1 MWTLP
6 GSAVGESRSAG
17 GGLHLS
23 VRDSVAQLVEHATF
37 NRLVLG
43 SSPSGITSLPIP
55 GGEEASF
62 IDAYQSIVLHAVHS
76 DGAFFF
82 WGERVDPTLV
92 PPALTGIGREDG
104 EDDAETMTGVDAPVE
119 DASSSMEPAEA
130 DTLAAVA
137 TTVATATTATT
148 IHPFAADIPSIAAM
162 LQQVQDADPQV
173 DGSGDEDEATAPTP
187 DLTTQASEL
196 RLMLPHRTDHPDL
209 PAPSLALGSR
219 LGFKTPEPEDL
230 RPQAT
235 MVPAIKATSAQAANL
250 LSILGSTTESAI
262 PVGHDVR
269 FWCEVA
275 TFALEL
281 VADQRFVP
289 TVVQRE
295 GEPVLAKWVPWL
307 ADSEIGE
314 PLRELALAMP
324 PAAAATID
332 LSMPDRWTTIEAA
345 LESMVDA
352 LVRRVLIHEEFE
364 DALDGR
370 DPVTDRQVAWLTG
383 LLGSQ
388 PEVASPPEIS
398 VEVMRGARSWL
409 GGLIDPT
416 EGRSVRLCLQLS
428 EPLEGVLDASPE
440 QIEKASWPLGFHL
453 LITDDPP
460 TIIDAA
466 QIWADGG
473 GGRLASVLGPEET
486 AGDLLLGELARAQRI
501 WPRLQDALEDI
512 DPTEIELGTAEAH
525 AFLQDVRPILQEA
538 GVEVLAP
545 SWWGQATSRIG
556 VRLSIEPHGESDKAP
571 GMGLSSLVD
580 YAWEISI
587 GDESVGLEEL
597 RRLAE
602 QGVPLIR
609 IGDRWVEIRKED
621 FEKANSFL
629 EKHPGG
635 ASTLGEVLRLA
646 ASGEDEGGPQITGIR
661 TSGWVQELLGDEREP
676 AEDRV
681 RPIEVPEAFK
691 GTLRP
696 YQERG
701 LAWLAFL
708 DRFGL
713 GGCLADDMG
722 LGKTIQM
729 IALLQHERATAEG
742 RVIRPT
748 LLVCPMSVAGNWR
761 RELER
766 FAPELRVHIQHGP
779 NRPVGEDFATRADE
793 CDVVVTTYALV
804 SRDRTWIECVE
815 WERVVLDE
823 AQHVKNPPTKQATA
837 IRSLKSRHRVA
848 LTGTPVENRLTELWS
863 IMEFCLPGFL
873 GPQAEFRRRYAIP
886 IERHRDELRGERLKQ
901 LVGPFVLRRLKT
913 DEGVADDLPPLVE
926 NRQHVPLTP
935 EQARL
940 YDTVVQDMLRQVD
953 EATGMRRRGLVLSG
967 LVRLK
972 QICNHP
978 AHFLKET
985 DIAPNTGERLSQR
998 SGKSA
1003 RLVEILE
1010 EVLAGDDRALVFTQ
1024 FRQMGHLLA
1033 TILRQ
1038 EFDMEPLFLHGG
1050 TPQGRRDQMI
1060 ERFQSGDSSPIFLLS
1075 LKAGGVG
1082 VNLTSANHVIHF
1094 DRWWNP
1100 AVENQATDRAFRIG
1114 QTRTVNVHK
1123 MITSGT
1129 LEERIDQMIE
1139 QKTDLARRIIGT
1151 GESWL
1156 TELDSDRLRDVLSL
1170 RETSL
1175 EDESA

>member
-1 MWTLP
+1 M
-6 GSAVGESRSAG
+6 
-17 GGLHLS
+17 
-23 VRDSVAQLVEHATF
+23 VEQATF
-37 NRLVLG
+37 NRFVLG
-43 SSPSGITSLPIP
+43 SSPSGITSSGFPDLRSSRPID
-55 GGEEASF
+55 SKTT
-62 IDAYQSIVLHAVHS
+62 IVLHAVHG
-76 DGAFFF
+76 DDAFLF
-82 WGERVDPTLV
+82 WGERVDPSLI
-92 PPALTGIGREDG
+92 PPPTKTASVI
-104 EDDAETMTGVDAPVE
+104 EDDPESLVVSDGQAVEETEPSDGGTAIATTTAPPPSTVVHQHSFAVSAEELEVE
-119 DASSSMEPAEA
+119 
-130 DTLAAVA
+130 LAAVLERA
-137 TTVATATTATT
+137 S
-148 IHPFAADIPSIAAM
+148 F
-162 LQQVQDADPQV
+162 LQDEERE
-173 DGSGDEDEATAPTP
+173 DEDQETSTSNERRE
-187 DLTTQASEL
+187 TEL
-196 RLMLPHRTDHPDL
+196 RLVLPHRLDFPDL
-209 PAPSLALGSR
+209 PAPSAALGTR
-219 LGFKTPEPEDL
+219 LGFDALEPEDL
-230 RPQAT
+230 RPQTVAIPAIR
-235 MVPAIKATSAQAANL
+235 VPANQAIDLLATFGTALRDTL
-250 LSILGSTTESAI
+250 LL
-262 PVGHDVR
+262 GHDVR
-269 FWCEVA
+269 FWIEVG
-275 TFALEL
+275 TFATEL

-289 TVVQRE
+289 TAVQVE
-295 GEPVLAKWVPWL
+295 GQPLRARWVPWL
-307 ADSEIGE
+307 ADGE
-314 PLRELALAMP
+314 LADPLRDLAISMP
-324 PAAAATID
+324 PVAASIEKSSA
-332 LSMPDRWTTIEAA
+332 PDRWTIIESA
-345 LESMVDA
+345 LETLVDG
-352 LVRRVLIHEEFE
+352 LVRRVLIREDFA

-370 DPVTDRQVAWLTG
+370 DPISDRQVAWLTG
-383 LLGSQ
+383 LLADASEVRA
-388 PEVASPPEIS
+388 PAEVA
-398 VEVMRGARSWL
+398 VEVMRGARHWL
-409 GGLIDPT
+409 GGLIDPS
-416 EGRSVRLCLQLS
+416 ENRAVRLCLQLD
-428 EPLEGVLDASPE
+428 EPLEGVLDATPD
-440 QIEKASWPLGFHL
+440 QIEKANWPLGFHL
-453 LITDDPP
+453 LVTDDPP
-460 TIIDAA
+460 IIVDAS

-473 GGRLASVLGPEET
+473 GGRLASIVGAEET
-486 AGDLLLGELARAQRI
+486 PGDLLLAELARAQRI
-501 WPRLQDALEDI
+501 WPRLQEALEATN
-512 DPTEIELGTAEAH
+512 PTGLDLSTPEAH
-525 AFLQDVRPILQEA
+525 AFLQDIRPILQEA
-538 GVEVLAP
+538 GVEVLVP

-556 VRLSIEPHGESDKAP
+556 VRLMIEPHGDGENAP
-571 GMGLSSLVD
+571 GVGLSSLVD

-609 IGDRWVEIRKED
+609 IGDRWVEIRGED

-629 EKHPGG
+629 GKHPGG

-646 ASGEDEGGPQITGIR
+646 AGGDDGDAPPITGIR
-661 TSGWVQELLGDEREP
+661 TAGWIRELLG
-676 AEDRV
+676 EDGEAPEDSV
-681 RPIEVPEAFK
+681 RPIAVPKAFQGK
-691 GTLRP
+691 LRP

-729 IALLQHERATAEG
+729 IALLQHERQDRPEG
-742 RVIRPT
+742 TVRPT

-779 NRPVGEDFATRADE
+779 DRPVGEGFTEKASN

-804 SRDRTWIECVE
+804 SRDRNWIESVE
-815 WERVVLDE
+815 WERLVLDE

-837 IRSLKSRHRVA
+837 IRSIKSRHRVA

-873 GPQAEFRRRYAIP
+873 GPQAEFRRRFAIP
-886 IERHRDELRGERLKQ
+886 IERHRDEDRGERLKQ

-913 DEGVADDLPPLVE
+913 DKGVADDLPPLVE

-978 AHFLKET
+978 AHYLKET
-985 DIAPNTGERLSQR
+985 DIAPSANERLSQR

-1003 RLVEILE
+1003 RLVELLE
-1010 EVLAGDDRALVFTQ
+1010 EVLANGDRALVFTQ

-1123 MITSGT
+1123 MITNGT

-1156 TELDSDRLRDVLSL
+1156 TELDSDRLRDVLTL
-1170 RETSL
+1170 RENSL
-1175 EDESA
+1175 DEEGG

>member
-1 MWTLP
+1 M
-6 GSAVGESRSAG
+6 
-17 GGLHLS
+17 
-23 VRDSVAQLVEHATF
+23 
-37 NRLVLG
+37 
-43 SSPSGITSLPIP
+43 
-55 GGEEASF
+55 
-62 IDAYQSIVLHAVHS
+62 LHAVHG

-82 WGERVDPTLV
+82 WGERVDREAV
-92 PPALTGIGREDG
+92 PPPATVLAGDG
-104 EDDAETMTGVDAPVE
+104 PEVDLEGDPASTDEAPPTTTSE
-119 DASSSMEPAEA
+119 STS
-130 DTLAAVA
+130 TAVA
-137 TTVATATTATT
+137 TTPTRSLAVES
-148 IHPFAADIPSIAAM
+148 HPFAIA
-162 LQQVQDADPQV
+162 
-173 DGSGDEDEATAPTP
+173 GDELLVLLHRLIAVDDPAEDDPETEERV
-187 DLTTQASEL
+187 DCTTTDIKL
-196 RLMLPHRTDHPDL
+196 LLPHRTDHVGH
-209 PAPSLALGSR
+209 PAPSQALVTV
-219 LGFKTPEPEDL
+219 LGFDAFEPEDL
-230 RPQAT
+230 RPDPIS
-235 MVPAIKATSAQAANL
+235 VPAVHVPAELAATLLTAPALAAEP
-250 LSILGSTTESAI
+250 SIQL
-262 PVGHDVR
+262 GHDIR
-269 FWCEVA
+269 FWAELA
-275 TFALEL
+275 SFALEL

-289 TVVQRE
+289 TVIRKD
-295 GEPVLAKWVPWL
+295 GEPTRARWVPWL
-307 ADSEIGE
+307 ADASLAE
-314 PLRELALAMP
+314 PLGELAASM
-324 PAAAATID
+324 PAAAASTVD
-332 LSMPDRWTTIEAA
+332 LATPDRWATIESA
-345 LESMVDA
+345 LDCLVDA
-352 LVRRVLIHEEFE
+352 TVRSTLIREDFI
-364 DALDGR
+364 DALDDR
-370 DPVTDRQVAWLTG
+370 DPVTDRQVAWLSG
-383 LLGSQ
+383 LLGRANDVATT
-388 PEVASPPEIS
+388 PETA
-398 VEVMRGARSWL
+398 VEVMRGARAWL
-409 GGLIDPT
+409 GGLIDPG
-416 EGRSVRLCLQLS
+416 ENRSVRLCLQLV
-428 EPLEGVLDASPE
+428 EPLEGVLDATPE
-440 QIEKASWPLGFHL
+440 QIEKASWPMSFHL
-453 LITDDPP
+453 LVTDDPP
-460 TIIDAA
+460 IIVDAD

-473 GGRLASVLGPEET
+473 GGRLASVLGPEES
-486 AGDLLLGELARAQRI
+486 AGDLLLGELARAQRV
-501 WPRLQDALEDI
+501 WPRLQEALEDT
-512 DPTEIELGTAEAH
+512 DPTGLDLGSAEAH
-525 AFLQDVRPILQEA
+525 AFLTDIRPILQES

-556 VRLSIEPHGESDKAP
+556 VRLTIDPHGESDTPP

-621 FEKANSFL
+621 FEKARSFL
-629 EKHPGG
+629 DKHPGG
-635 ASTLGEVLRLA
+635 KSTLGEVLRLA
-646 ASGEDEGGPQITGIR
+646 AAGEDDGGPRIMGIR
-661 TSGWVQELLGDEREP
+661 SSGWVEELLGGEDQD
-676 AEDRV
+676 AGDRV
-681 RPIEVPEAFK
+681 HSIDVPEAFK

-729 IALLQHERATAEG
+729 IALLQHERATRDPG
-742 RVIRPT
+742 SIQPT

-766 FAPELRVHIQHGP
+766 FAPELTVHVQHGP
-779 NRPVGEDFATRADE
+779 TRPVGEAFIEQAE
-793 CDVVVTTYALV
+793 KCDVVVTTYSLV
-804 SRDRTWIECVE
+804 SRDRAWIESVE

-873 GPQAEFRRRYAIP
+873 GPQADFRRRFAIP
-886 IERHRDELRGERLKQ
+886 IERHRDEVRGERLKQ

-913 DEGVADDLPPLVE
+913 DDGVADDLPPLVE

-935 EQARL
+935 EQAQL

-985 DIAPNTGERLSQR
+985 DLAPAPGDRLSQR
-998 SGKSA
+998 SGKTM

-1010 EVLAGDDRALVFTQ
+1010 EVLAGDDRALIFSQ

-1060 ERFQSGDSSPIFLLS
+1060 ERFQAGDSAPIFLLS

-1082 VNLTSANHVIHF
+1082 VNLTNANHVIHF

-1123 MITSGT
+1123 MITNGT

-1139 QKTDLARRIIGT
+1139 QKTELARRIIGT

-1156 TELDSDRLRDVLSL
+1156 TELDSNSLREVLSL
-1170 RETSL
+1170 REVSL
-1175 EDESA
+1175 EDEGA

>member
-1 MWTLP
+1 M
-6 GSAVGESRSAG
+6 
-17 GGLHLS
+17 
-23 VRDSVAQLVEHATF
+23 
-37 NRLVLG
+37 
-43 SSPSGITSLPIP
+43 
-55 GGEEASF
+55 
-62 IDAYQSIVLHAVHS
+62 LHAVLG
-76 DGAFFF
+76 DDAFLF
-82 WGERVDPTLV
+82 WGERVDPSGI
-92 PPALTGIGREDG
+92 PAPSNRLGGEEDDLHEDG
-104 EDDAETMTGVDAPVE
+104 GVAELDSVVPSELLDDEST
-119 DASSSMEPAEA
+119 
-130 DTLAAVA
+130 AVA
-137 TTVATATTATT
+137 TAVTTNPATGTA
-148 IHPFAADIPSIAAM
+148 IHPFAADVSEVRAVLESVRARSPWR
-162 LQQVQDADPQV
+162 DE
-173 DGSGDEDEATAPTP
+173 EDEATGLEAGE
-187 DLTTQASEL
+187 ASL
-196 RLMLPHRTDHPDL
+196 RLVLPHRLDHPDL
-209 PAPSLALGSR
+209 PAPSVALGAR
-219 LGFKTPEPEDL
+219 LGIEAFEPEDL
-230 RPQAT
+230 RAVAVE
-235 MVPAIKATSAQAANL
+235 VPAIAVPASEATDL
-250 LSILGSTTESAI
+250 LASLGVDVPSDAI
-262 PVGHDVR
+262 TGHDVR
-269 FWCEVA
+269 FWSEVA
-275 TFALEL
+275 AFAIEL

-289 TVVQRE
+289 TAIQVE
-295 GEPVLAKWVPWL
+295 GQPVRARWVPWL
-307 ADSEIGE
+307 ADAELTD
-314 PLRELALAMP
+314 PLRDLASAMP
-324 PAAAATID
+324 PVAASAETATP
-332 LSMPDRWTTIEAA
+332 LDRWTVIESA
-345 LESMVDA
+345 LETMVDA
-352 LVRRVLIHEEFE
+352 LVRRVLVKEEFA

-370 DPVTDRQVAWLTG
+370 DPSTDRQVAWLTG
-383 LLGSQ
+383 LLDRST
-388 PEVASPPEIS
+388 EVEAPTEVS
-398 VEVMRGARSWL
+398 VEVMRGARHWL
-409 GGLIDPT
+409 GGLIDPA
-416 EGRSVRLCLQLS
+416 EGRSVRLCLQLD
-428 EPLEGVLDASPE
+428 EPLEGVLDATPE
-440 QIEKASWPLGFHL
+440 QIENATWPLGFHL
-453 LITDDPP
+453 IVTDEPP
-460 TIIDAA
+460 IIVDAA

-473 GGRLASVLGPEET
+473 GGRLASVLGAEET
-486 AGDLLLGELARAQRI
+486 PGDLLLGELARAQRI
-501 WPRLQDALEDI
+501 WPRFQEALEDTNPVAL
-512 DPTEIELGTAEAH
+512 DLSTAEAH

-538 GVEVLAP
+538 GVEVLIP

-556 VRLSIEPHGESDKAP
+556 VRLMIEPHGEGDGAP
-571 GMGLSSLVD
+571 GVGLSSLVD

-621 FEKANSFL
+621 FEKANAFL
-629 EKHPGG
+629 GKHPGG

-646 ASGEDEGGPQITGIR
+646 AGGEDGDAPPITSIR
-661 TSGWVQELLGDEREP
+661 TEGWVRELLGEDGEAP
-676 AEDRV
+676 EDRV
-681 RPIEVPEAFK
+681 KPITVPEAFK

-729 IALLQHERATAEG
+729 IALLQHEREERTVEM
-742 RVIRPT
+742 VRPT

-766 FAPELRVHIQHGP
+766 FAPELRVHVQHGP
-779 NRPVGEDFATRADE
+779 DRPVGEGFVEKANN

-804 SRDRTWIECVE
+804 SRDRAWIENVE

-837 IRSLKSRHRVA
+837 IRSIKSRHRVA

-873 GPQAEFRRRYAIP
+873 GPQAEFRRRFAIP
-886 IERHRDELRGERLKQ
+886 IERHRDERRGDRLKQ

-913 DEGVADDLPPLVE
+913 DDGVADDLPPLVE

-978 AHFLKET
+978 AHYLRET
-985 DIAPNTGERLSQR
+985 DSAPNPDERLSQR
-998 SGKSA
+998 SGKTS
-1003 RLVEILE
+1003 RLVELLE
-1010 EVLAGDDRALVFTQ
+1010 EVLANGDQALVFTQ
-1024 FRQMGHLLA
+1024 FRQMGHLLS

-1060 ERFQSGDSSPIFLLS
+1060 ERFQAGEASPIFLLS

-1123 MITSGT
+1123 MITNGT

-1156 TELDSDRLRDVLSL
+1156 TELDSDRLREVLTL
-1170 RETSL
+1170 RENSL
-1175 EDESA
+1175 DEEDG

>member
-1 MWTLP
+1 M
-6 GSAVGESRSAG
+6 
-17 GGLHLS
+17 
-23 VRDSVAQLVEHATF
+23 
-37 NRLVLG
+37 
-43 SSPSGITSLPIP
+43 
-55 GGEEASF
+55 
-62 IDAYQSIVLHAVHS
+62 HS
-76 DGAFFF
+76 DGAFLF
-82 WGERVDPTLV
+82 WGERVDPALV
-92 PPALTGIGREDG
+92 PPALARMAR
-104 EDDAETMTGVDAPVE
+104 DD
-119 DASSSMEPAEA
+119 EA
-130 DTLAAVA
+130 DDESVEMTAAESGGEGTAPTTESTEPSVAVA
-137 TTVATATTATT
+137 TPVAPPTPITAPPSK
-148 IHPFAADIPSIAAM
+148 HPFAADVDAIEQILKQILA
-162 LQQVQDADPQV
+162 ADPQAEA
-173 DGSGDEDEATAPTP
+173 DDEENPEQLLGTSREI
-187 DLTTQASEL
+187 Q
-196 RLMLPHRTDHPDL
+196 LMLPHRTDHPDL
-209 PAPSLALGSR
+209 PAPSLVLGSR
-219 LGFKTPEPEDL
+219 LGFETPEPEDL
-230 RPQAT
+230 RPQGT
-235 MVPAIKATSAQAANL
+235 IVPAIEVAPARAAGIL
-250 LSILGSTTESAI
+250 TVLGSRHDASLL
-262 PVGHDVR
+262 VGHDVR

-281 VADQRFVP
+281 VANQRFVP

-295 GEPVLAKWVPWL
+295 GESVRARWVPWL
-307 ADSEIGE
+307 ADSGIGE
-314 PLRELALAMP
+314 PLRELASAM
-324 PAAAATID
+324 PAAAAATLD
-332 LSMPDRWTTIEAA
+332 HSVPDRWTTIESA

-370 DPVTDRQVAWLTG
+370 DPGTDRQVAWLTG
-383 LLGSQ
+383 LLGKGN
-388 PEVASPPEIS
+388 EVASPPEVS

-409 GGLIDPT
+409 GGLIDPA

-428 EPLEGVLDASPE
+428 EPLEGVLDATPE

-453 LITDDPP
+453 LVTDDPP

-473 GGRLASVLGPEET
+473 GGRLASVLGPEEN

-512 DPTEIELGTAEAH
+512 DPTGLDLGTAEAH
-525 AFLQDVRPILQEA
+525 AFLQDARPILQEA

-545 SWWGQATSRIG
+545 SWWGQAASRIG
-556 VRLSIEPHGESDKAP
+556 VRLSIDPDGDSEKAP

-646 ASGEDEGGPQITGIR
+646 AGGEEDGGPQITGIK
-661 TSGWVQELLGDEREP
+661 TTGWIRELLGDEQEP
-676 AEDRV
+676 TEDCV
-681 RPIEVPEAFK
+681 RPIAVPAAFR

-729 IALLQHERATAEG
+729 IALLQHERADESG
-742 RVIRPT
+742 RIVQPT
-748 LLVCPMSVAGNWR
+748 LLVCPMSVAGNWK

-766 FAPELRVHIQHGP
+766 FAPELSVHIQHGP
-779 NRPVGEDFATRADE
+779 SRPVGDAFTKRARE
-793 CDVVVTTYALV
+793 SDVVVTTYALV
-804 SRDRTWIECVE
+804 SRDRAWIETVD

-837 IRSLKSRHRVA
+837 IRSIRSRHRVA

-873 GPQAEFRRRYAIP
+873 GPQAEFRRRYAVP
-886 IERHRDELRGERLKQ
+886 IERHRDERRGERLKQ

-913 DEGVADDLPPLVE
+913 DKGVADDLPPLVE

-985 DIAPNTGERLSQR
+985 DIAPTPGERLSQR

-1003 RLVEILE
+1003 RLVELLE

-1060 ERFQSGDSSPIFLLS
+1060 ERFQSGDSPPVFLLS

-1156 TELDSDRLRDVLSL
+1156 TELDSERLRDVLSL

-1175 EDESA
+1175 EDESE